1 MQNIYLRLALYV
13 LGPVLAHFAAWLGGW
28 GVIYD
33 AEAQTLTIH
42 IEAAVGAVFAGSA
55 LAAGVFRRWGVK

>member
-1 MQNIYLRLALYV
+1 MQNIYVRIALYI
-13 LGPVLAHFAAWLGGW
+13 LAPIFAASAAWLAGW
-28 GVIYD
+28 GVIYN

-42 IEAAVGAVFAGSA
+42 LEAALGAVFAGAA